1 MNLLTVSIFALCA
14 QLIDASLGNP
24 ARKQKFS
31 TEKCLLEINKFRNVM
46 AKKGNLANMHE
57 IEYDTSLEK
66 TFPTCQEAMKASR
79 DDNRIHFF
87 ESNTCTGGPPDD
99 KTISY
104 HANDILTSTNMN
116 MKYNRRVLH
125 PSHKTVGCT
134 FFKEACMFPFGKS
147 GEAVVNGLCVYG
159 GSENVE
165 PMTGLTKG
173 EAASKCSGGKSEMWE
188 NLCKPTSTS
197 SVQSTMFHFAFL
209 MSFVIFMFFFID

>member
-1 MNLLTVSIFALCA
+1 MNLLTVSLFALCA

-57 IEYDTSLEK
+57 IEYDTSLER
-66 TFPTCQEAMKASR
+66 TFPTCQEAISAYIK
-79 DDNRIHFF
+79 DNRIHFF
-87 ESNTCTGGPPDD
+87 ESDTCTGGPNDD
-99 KTISY
+99 KTISNF
-104 HANDILTSTNMN
+104 ANEILTDKSN
-116 MKYNRRVLH
+116 KYLRRVLH
-125 PSHKTVGCT
+125 PSHMTMGCT
-134 FFKEACMFPFGKS
+134 LFKEPCMLPYDDSNSPKAIGS
-147 GEAVVNGLCVYG
+147 CVYG

-165 PMTGLTKG
+165 PMTGLAKG
-173 EAASKCSGGKSEMWE
+173 EAASKCSGGKSNMWE

-209 MSFVIFMFFFID
+209 LSFVIFMFF